1 MRIAGLGFIGAV
13 LLFGGFPAL
22 AHEGGA
28 DFRGIISTAEGDQLA
43 VRGADGKEHRAALTP
58 ATRIFLSGQAAKA
71 ADLKPGLRVVVH
83 ARKSGDRVEAVTVQ
97 AAPAKLGPPSGP
109 GKTR

>member
-1 MRIAGLGFIGAV
+1 MRLAAIVSAFALLLGSST
-13 LLFGGFPAL
+13 AL

-28 DFRGIISTAEGDQLA
+28 DFRGLVSSTEGGQLT

-58 ATRIFLSGQAAKA
+58 ATRIFVAGQAAKA

-83 ARKSGDRVEAVTVQ
+83 ARKAGGQVEAVTVQ
-97 AAPAKLGPPSGP
+97 AAPAKAPVQP
-109 GKTR
+109 GSRK

>member
-1 MRIAGLGFIGAV
+1 MRIAVLGFATF
-13 LLFGGFPAL
+13 LLFGGLPAL

-28 DFRGIISTAEGDQLA
+28 DFRGVISTAEGDQLV

-58 ATRIFLSGQAAKA
+58 VTRIFVSGQAAKA

-83 ARKSGDRVEAVTVQ
+83 GRKAGGQVEAVTVQ
-97 AAPAKLGPPSGP
+97 AAPAKVPPQP
-109 GKTR
+109 GAGK